1 MNKCWEAVAC
11 GNIILQHIEYLVRVR
26 RRALNRD
33 IVIRDLIRDIVVCP
47 SLSLSMTSQPSPLPP
62 YYRNTQRERGRVR
75 ERERDT
81 PSLFYSMHGATIV
94 YHDIALVLSLPID
107 GTPQSLSITFPSI
120 LSISYYLLYLSSRVT
135 DTFWVG

>member
-1 MNKCWEAVAC
+1 MMLDE
-11 GNIILQHIEYLVRVR
+11 
-26 RRALNRD
+26 RALNRD

-62 YYRNTQRERGRVR
+62 YYRITQREREDVPER
-75 ERERDT
+75 ERERDRDT
-81 PSLFYSMHGATIV
+81 PSLFYHSMHGATIV